1 LNNYTQ
7 SDAQEQVLQKT
18 YPVYR
23 KSDVANHVTKD
34 KGIWVTYKDGVF
46 DITKFISNHPGGKDK
61 IMLAAG
67 KDIGPFWNVYQQHLN
82 SKLPLELLENMRIG
96 TLHPDDV
103 AAEAQNA
110 DTSDPYAKDPLLSP
124 LMIYTQR
131 KPINA
136 ELPGFLLTDSWIT
149 PKEAW
154 FVRNHHPVAHIDERD
169 FKLTLD
175 LSCAVSS
182 ADSTATSL
190 LSSPTLTLEDLKTKY
205 KPTSIVSTIQC
216 GGNRRAGMNAKGTTL
231 GNLWG
236 IGAISNA
243 RWTGALLRDVLLSS
257 GLTED
262 DLDERANPLSPVRHV
277 VFVAQDGMEV
287 SIPIHTAISRY
298 GDVLLAYEMNGEPLT
313 AQHGFPL
320 RLIAPGHSGV
330 RNAKWL
336 AEIRLS
342 SEEAKGPWQRGIAYK
357 GFGPSV
363 SKVTDRD
370 VDSIPTMLHPPVQSA
385 VTVPRPDSSVVAGET
400 FTAQGYA
407 YSGGGRGII
416 RVDVSADGGRSWTTA
431 SLGEGSQQPLHLA
444 WGWTF
449 WEAEMPAPAVGVDDL
464 EVICKATDASY
475 NVQPDSVEG
484 IWNLRGINNNAW
496 HRVGVKVVAE
506 EEASE
511 DEEEDQ

>member
-1 LNNYTQ
+1 
-7 SDAQEQVLQKT
+7 
-18 YPVYR
+18 
-23 KSDVANHVTKD
+23 
-34 KGIWVTYKDGVF
+34 
-46 DITKFISNHPGGKDK
+46 
-61 IMLAAG
+61 
-67 KDIGPFWNVYQQHLN
+67 
-82 SKLPLELLENMRIG
+82 MRIG

-103 AAEAQNA
+103 AAEALTA
-110 DTSDPYAKDPLLSP
+110 DTSDPYAKDPVLSP
-124 LMIYTQR
+124 VMIYIQR

-136 ELPGFLLTDSWIT
+136 EPPSFIITDSWIT

-154 FVRNHHPVAHIDERD
+154 FVRNHHPVAHVDEKD
-169 FKLTLD
+169 FKVTLNLGTAASNNVD
-175 LSCAVSS
+175 GL
-182 ADSTATSL
+182 DKSTF
-190 LSSPTLTLEDLKTKY
+190 TLTDLKSKFKQHT
-205 KPTSIVSTIQC
+205 IVSAIQC
-216 GGNRRAGMNAKGTTL
+216 GGNRRADMSAKGPTL

-243 RWTGALLRDVLLSS
+243 RWTGVLLRDLILAT

-262 DLDERANPLSPVRHV
+262 DLDDRSNSNNSIKHV

-287 SIPIHTAISRY
+287 SIPIHTAVSRY
-298 GDVLLAYEMNGEPLT
+298 CDVLLAHEMNGEPLD
-313 AQHGFPL
+313 AQHGYPL

-336 AEIRLS
+336 TEIRLS
-342 SEEAKGPWQRGIAYK
+342 SEEAQGPWQRGIAYK

-363 SKVTDRD
+363 KKVTDRD

-385 VTVPRPDSSVVAGET
+385 VTVPRPGSIVVAGET

-416 RVDVSADGGRSWTTA
+416 RVDVSADGGATWTTA
-431 SLGEGSQQPLHLA
+431 ALGEGSEQPLHRA

-449 WEAEMPAPAVGVDDL
+449 WEAELSPPADATGKSV

-475 NVQPDSVEG
+475 NVQPDSIEG

-496 HRVGVKVVAE
+496 HRVSVSVVAE
-506 EEASE
+506 APEE
-511 DEEEDQ
+511 DEEEEDE